1 MVSRCLAVCIFALTV
16 LAADLPV
23 EAQSQRHFQFH
34 YSFTV
39 KSVPAGEPL
48 KIWIPLAHSNAFQ
61 DVRLVSKQG
70 DLPLRETREAEYG
83 NELLYA
89 ETPSAKQDTYRFTLE
104 YDVVRHE
111 ARVLTAGK
119 PGPDVK
125 RDPVEKDLLP
135 RFLAPDRLVPI
146 TGVPA
151 ELAAE
156 QTKTAET
163 PLARASAMYEY
174 VFKTLRYDKSGT
186 GWGNGD
192 AIWACDSKRGN
203 CTDFHS
209 LFIAMARSE
218 KIPARFEIGFSVP
231 NDKPSGDIAGYHCWA
246 DFYTPELGW
255 VPVDISEAWKHQE
268 KHDYFFGSR
277 DADRVQ
283 FTVGRDLRLDPP
295 QAGPPLNY
303 LVYPYVE
310 VAGKPFATLEKSFG
324 FTDEA
329 PASMAGTY

>member
-1 MVSRCLAVCIFALTV
+1 MRSRSIIACLVV
-16 LAADLPV
+16 LAAV
-23 EAQSQRHFQFH
+23 AANAQKQRHFQFH

-39 KSVPAGEPL
+39 KNIPAGEPL
-48 KIWIPLAHSNAFQ
+48 KLWIPLAHSDAYQ
-61 DVRLVSKQG
+61 DVRLVSQQA
-70 DLPLRETREAEYG
+70 DLPLRETRESEYG
-83 NELLYA
+83 NSLLYA
-89 ETPSAKQDTYRFTLE
+89 ETAHTTHDSYHFVLD
-104 YDVVRHE
+104 YDVTRRE
-111 ARVLTAGK
+111 TRVLVSGK
-119 PGPDVK
+119 TGPDAT
-125 RDPVEKDLLP
+125 PEPTEKARLA
-135 RFLAPDRLVPI
+135 RFLQPDRLVPI

-151 ELAAE
+151 DLAAE
-156 QTKTAET
+156 QTKDAKT
-163 PLARASAMYEY
+163 PIAQASAMYDY
-174 VFKTLRYDKSGT
+174 VFKTLRYDKTGT

-231 NDKPSGDIAGYHCWA
+231 PDKPNGEIGGYHCWA

-303 LVYPYVE
+303 LIYPYVE
-310 VAGKPFATLEKSFG
+310 VSGKPFSTLEKSFDFVEG
-324 FTDEA
+324 GTTPKA
-329 PASMAGTY
+329 AGAN

>member
-1 MVSRCLAVCIFALTV
+1 MFTRCFAACLVMFTAV
-16 LAADLPV
+16 AAG
-23 EAQSQRHFQFH
+23 AQSQRHFQFH

-39 KSVPAGEPL
+39 RNVPAGEPL
-48 KIWIPLAHSNAFQ
+48 KVWIPLAHSDAFQ
-61 DVRLVSKQG
+61 DIRLVSKEG
-70 DLPLRETREAEYG
+70 DLPLRTTREPEYG
-83 NELLYA
+83 NSLLYA
-89 ETPSAKQDTYRFTLE
+89 ETPHAKQDTYKFTLE

-111 ARVLTAGK
+111 TRVLAAGK
-119 PGPDVK
+119 PGPDAKKEHVQK
-125 RDPVEKDLLP
+125 ALLT
-135 RFLAPDRLVPI
+135 RFLEPDRLVPI

-151 ELAAE
+151 QLAEE
-156 QTKTAET
+156 QTKGAET
-163 PLARASAMYEY
+163 PVARASAMYDY

-192 AIWACDSKRGN
+192 AIWACDAKRGN

-218 KIPARFEIGFSVP
+218 KIPSRFEIGFSVP
-231 NDKPSGDIAGYHCWA
+231 NDKPSGEIAGYHCWA
-246 DFYTPELGW
+246 DFYTPDLGW

-283 FTVGRDLRLDPP
+283 FTIGRDLRLNPP

-303 LVYPYVE
+303 LIYPYVE
-310 VAGKPFATLEKSFG
+310 VAGKPFTTLEKNFG
-324 FTDEA
+324 FTEQA
-329 PASMAGTY
+329 AAKQTASGTH